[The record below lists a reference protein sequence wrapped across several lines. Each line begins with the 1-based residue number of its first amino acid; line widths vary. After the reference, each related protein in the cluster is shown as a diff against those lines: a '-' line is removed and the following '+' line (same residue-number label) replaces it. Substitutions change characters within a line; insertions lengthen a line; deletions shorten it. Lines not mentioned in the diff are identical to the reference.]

1 MKAFVD
7 GNKIGLVNDDFVDLQ
22 ESDVVW
28 VDRVDVDR
36 SKEAFEALMKLRKAV
51 FD

>member
-28 VDRVDVDR
+28 IDRIDIDR
-36 SKEAFEALMKLRKAV
+36 SKEALTALLKLRKAV